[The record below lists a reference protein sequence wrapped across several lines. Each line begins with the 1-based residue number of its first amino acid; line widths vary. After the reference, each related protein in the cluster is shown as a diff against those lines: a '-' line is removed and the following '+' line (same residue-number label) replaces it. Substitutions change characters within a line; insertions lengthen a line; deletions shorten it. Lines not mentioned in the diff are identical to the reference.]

1 MTLSNHPSNASYVS
15 NAPLILASQSP
26 RRRELLAQLGLR
38 CHVLPVAID
47 ESPQAQE
54 SPSALVARLAQ
65 EKAKAAAQQCPEK
78 WAHLPILGADTLGEQ
93 NGELL
98 VKPEDYDDA
107 YRMLSAMSGQW
118 HHIYSSVA
126 LYYPS
131 SSDQISSG
139 SISNDNMTAISVLV
153 NESRVKFRR
162 INPAEIRD
170 YWQTGEPHDKAGAY
184 AIQGLGAIFIERLEG
199 SYSAVMGL
207 ALAETHQLLTQMGIH
222 CLSLNK

>member
-1 MTLSNHPSNASYVS
+1 MTVS
-15 NAPLILASQSP
+15 NQLSHSYSSSAPLILASQSP
-26 RRRELLAQLGLR
+26 RRRELLAQLGLS

-47 ESPQAQE
+47 EFRQAQE

-65 EKAKAAAQQCPEK
+65 EKAQAAAQQCPEK

-98 VKPEDYDDA
+98 VKPKDYDDA

-118 HHIYSSVA
+118 HCIYSSVA
-126 LYYPS
+126 LYHPS
-131 SSDQISSG
+131 FSNH
-139 SISNDNMTAISVLV
+139 ISNGNTTAILVRV

-162 INPAEIRD
+162 ISPAEILD

-184 AIQGLGAIFIERLEG
+184 AIQGLGAIFVERLEG

-207 ALAETHQLLTQMGIH
+207 ALAETHQLLTQVGIH